1 MGNQSQQTPDRQR
14 DRKYPL
20 LYPLPVLY
28 YMYSSFAG
36 NYTDNYYSFTSECCI
51 REEAAPKKE
60 VQENLKHE
68 KEFLSFAL
76 ESGNIFTFRY

>member
-1 MGNQSQQTPDRQR
+1 MGNQSQQTADRQR

-36 NYTDNYYSFTSECCI
+36 SISDINYEYEDNYYHLP
-51 REEAAPKKE
+51 AN
-60 VQENLKHE
+60 VV
-68 KEFLSFAL
+68 
-76 ESGNIFTFRY
+76 